1 MIDKDES
8 GFLDKEEIVTAV
20 RADKEVI
27 DFLTNCGNK
36 NLQYLLVPSRLE
48 AALAQLDSDRDGEID
63 CNEWCVSESEAWG
76 CLRSTRRWLAVL
88 MACCGA
94 GVLVV

>member
-1 MIDKDES
+1 MIDKDDS

-63 CNEWCVSESEAWG
+63 CNEWCVSES
-76 CLRSTRRWLAVL
+76 
-88 MACCGA
+88 
-94 GVLVV
+94 